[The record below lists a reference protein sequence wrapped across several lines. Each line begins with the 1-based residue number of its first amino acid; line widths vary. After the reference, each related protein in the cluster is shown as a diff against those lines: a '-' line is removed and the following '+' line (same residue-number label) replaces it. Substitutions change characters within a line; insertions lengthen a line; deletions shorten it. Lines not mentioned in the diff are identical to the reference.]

1 MPTRF
6 GTATVIRSLSPSL
19 DHLQT
24 RGELDFGSSICA
36 PDFPAEPDFSMP
48 LSLPSKEDDGV
59 FFSLEVMSSMRGFLA
74 PKSSR
79 GTNLDDVG
87 PAVAVAGTGASIP
100 IRLNSSRGTRTVRGV
115 SFPFAEM
122 LGVPIR
128 RERKSDVC
136 ASIRCRASSKPY
148 GQRGSCPL

>member
-1 MPTRF
+1 MLTRF

-24 RGELDFGSSICA
+24 RGESDVWASICA
-36 PDFPAEPDFSMP
+36 PDFAAETDFSMP
-48 LSLPSKEDDGV
+48 LSLPSKEDDDV
-59 FFSLEVMSSMRGFLA
+59 FFSLDVMSSMRGFLA
-74 PKSSR
+74 PESSR
-79 GTNLDDVG
+79 GTGLDDAD

-100 IRLNSSRGTRTVRGV
+100 IRLNSSRGTWTVRGA

-136 ASIRCRASSKPY
+136 ASTRCKPSSKPY
-148 GQRGSCPL
+148 GQWGCPL